1 MHNLAVPPLAGP
13 GQAGGFDPAFYQLV
27 QGLQQGPGP
36 VFAGQAAWQVGAGPF
51 PRPGPPVIWS

>member
-1 MHNLAVPPLAGP
+1 MHNLAVPPLAP

-36 VFAGQAAWQVGAGPF
+36 VFAGQAAWQVGRAQGRF
-51 PRPGPPVIWS
+51 RGQGRP